1 MFDTTQPFKCHS
13 TTAWIQGDALYVNW
27 GSNYGFGQLTFGFD
41 RERNKLICG
50 NEFMSKESVTEILR
64 QMVEDSVVLSDV
76 HAGEFMGEWVKKV
89 RIVEEPE
96 AGLIFASIIN
106 KQYGGRAFTKFHSEL
121 KVFEDRW
128 ENDGKIYCVFS
139 HETQNTTLDGE
150 ERWLDIDTF
159 KIGSRPDDEDKISVI
174 TGFTRIEEWSWVVEP
189 INREEK

>member
-13 TTAWIQGDALYVNW
+13 TTAWMQNGALFINW
-27 GSNYGFGQLTFGFD
+27 GSNYGFGQLTFDFD

-50 NEFMSKESVTEILR
+50 NEFMSKESVAEILR

-76 HAGEFMGEWVKKV
+76 RAGEFIGEWVKKV
-89 RIVEEPE
+89 RILEEPE
-96 AGLIFASIIN
+96 ASAIFASIIG
-106 KQYGGRAFTKFHSEL
+106 KHFGGRAFTKFHSEL
-121 KVFEDRW
+121 QVFEDRW

-139 HETQNTTLDGE
+139 HETQNTTPDEE

-159 KIGSRPDDEDKISVI
+159 KIGSGPDGEDKISVI

-189 INREEK
+189 IIGEEN

>member
-13 TTAWIQGDALYVNW
+13 TTAWMQNGAFFINW
-27 GSNYGFGQLTFGFD
+27 GSNYGFGQLTFDFD

-50 NEFMSKESVTEILR
+50 NEFMSKESVAEILR

-76 HAGEFMGEWVKKV
+76 RAGEFIGEWVKKV
-89 RIVEEPE
+89 RILEGPE
-96 AGLIFASIIN
+96 ASAIFASIIG
-106 KQYGGRAFTKFHSEL
+106 KHFGGRAFTKLHSEL
-121 KVFEDRW
+121 QVFEDRW

-139 HETQNTTLDGE
+139 HETQNTTLDEE

-159 KIGSRPDDEDKISVI
+159 KIGSGPDDEDKISVI

-189 INREEK
+189 INGEEK